1 MNQTLKRV
9 LLFSP
14 PLALGVLLWGVR
26 ADDSTIFQLLLWESL
41 ALFGYGAAWWDIRYR
56 RVPNQLILA
65 MLCTWLML
73 MLPQLLYRTEEAVL
87 ALISGVIGFLMAGF
101 VFLLVYVVSRK
112 GLGGGDVKF
121 MAIAGLYLGAY
132 GVLPAM
138 LYGCILSA
146 VVGVILL
153 AMKKIGRKDAIPLIP
168 FLHIGM
174 AITMLFQ

>member
-1 MNQTLKRV
+1 MNQTQKRV
-9 LLFSP
+9 LIFSP
-14 PLALGVLLWGVR
+14 VLVLGGLLWGMR
-26 ADDSTIFQLLLWESL
+26 ADDSTAFQLLLWESL
-41 ALFGYGAAWWDIRYR
+41 VLLGYTAAWWDIRHQ

-65 MLCTWLML
+65 MLWVWLML
-73 MLPQLLYRTEEAVL
+73 MLPQLLFRTEDAIL
-87 ALISGVIGFLMAGF
+87 ALIRGALGFLTAGF

-121 MAIAGLYLGAY
+121 MAAAGLYLGVY

-153 AMKKIGRKDAIPLIP
+153 MLKKIGRKDAIPLIP
-168 FLHIGM
+168 FLYVGM
-174 AITMLFQ
+174 VITMLFQ